1 MAHYFLQK
9 IASGL
14 DAINAAIGNAA
25 QWLTLI
31 MVLVQF
37 LVVILRYVF
46 GIGSIQLQEAIIY
59 MHGILFLSAAAAT
72 WQDDSHVRVDVFY
85 ATASEKNKSANKFLG
100 HSLFCNSSNY
110 SYSLCIFR
118 VCQYVLG
125 CSRILPRNKRPPLSF
140 CFQNIHSYF
149 CCSNTRTRDFD
160 FVSRWQINTTD
171 MIAKYI

>member
-85 ATASEKNKSANKFLG
+85 VTASEKTKARINFLG
-100 HSLFCNSSNY
+100 TVFFAIPLTILILYVSFEYVSMSWAVRESSRETSGLPCLFVFKTFILIFAVQILAQGISI
-110 SYSLCIFR
+110 LCR
-118 VCQYVLG
+118 GGKLTPQ
-125 CSRILPRNKRPPLSF
+125 
-140 CFQNIHSYF
+140 
-149 CCSNTRTRDFD
+149 T
-160 FVSRWQINTTD
+160 
-171 MIAKYI
+171 

>member
-9 IASGL
+9 TASCL

-37 LVVILRYVF
+37 MVVILRYVF
-46 GIGSIQLQEAIIY
+46 GIGSIQFQEAIIY

-85 ATASEKNKSANKFLG
+85 ATASEKTKARINFLG
-100 HSLFCNSSNY
+100 TVFFAIPLTVLILYVSFEYVSMSWAVRESSRETSGLPFLFVFKTFILIFAVQILAQGISI
-110 SYSLCIFR
+110 LCR
-118 VCQYVLG
+118 GGKLT
-125 CSRILPRNKRPPLSF
+125 P
-140 CFQNIHSYF
+140 H
-149 CCSNTRTRDFD
+149 T
-160 FVSRWQINTTD
+160 
-171 MIAKYI
+171 

>member
-85 ATASEKNKSANKFLG
+85 VTASEKTKARINFLG
-100 HSLFCNSSNY
+100 TVFFAIPLTVLILYVSFEYVSMSWAVRESSRETSGLPFLFVFKTFIIIFAVQILAQGISI
-110 SYSLCIFR
+110 LCR
-118 VCQYVLG
+118 GGKLT
-125 CSRILPRNKRPPLSF
+125 P
-140 CFQNIHSYF
+140 H
-149 CCSNTRTRDFD
+149 T
-160 FVSRWQINTTD
+160 
-171 MIAKYI
+171 

>member
-1 MAHYFLQK
+1 MAHSFLRK
-9 IASGL
+9 ISFSL
-14 DAINAAIGNAA
+14 DAVNAAIGNVA

-85 ATASEKNKSANKFLG
+85 ATASEKTKALIN
-100 HSLFCNSSNY
+100 
-110 SYSLCIFR
+110 
-118 VCQYVLG
+118 VLG
-125 CSRILPRNKRPPLSF
+125 TLFFAIPLAILILYVSFEYVSLSWAVRESSRETSGLPFLFVFKTFILIF
-140 CFQNIHSYF
+140 A
-149 CCSNTRTRDFD
+149 
-160 FVSRWQINTTD
+160 VQILAQGISILCRGGKLTPQT
-171 MIAKYI
+171 